1 LTSFHGDNGMVSK
14 TVIHLVALA
23 LLLPT
28 SSLRSQT
35 TETYVDQASRHS
47 AAVLERSDDPCPD
60 DSDVP
65 REVCMAKEL
74 SLVEQHLDALVDDLR
89 AMFAIKQASKQGGE
103 QSELE
108 ILNKAD
114 AAWRLY
120 RAQICKLSFG
130 YFVGGQEA
138 IAVREDG
145 ICELRL
151 DRAYV
156 LQLSPLIKPYRT
168 EK

>member
-1 LTSFHGDNGMVSK
+1 MSK
-14 TVIHLVALA
+14 KRLIHVVVAV

-28 SSLRSQT
+28 SLLRSQT
-35 TETYVDQASRHS
+35 TETYVDQAFRHS

-60 DSDVP
+60 DSHVS

-74 SLVEQHLDALVDDLR
+74 SLVGQHLDAFVDDLR
-89 AMFAIKQASKQGGE
+89 AIFAIKQASKRDGE

-130 YFVGGQEA
+130 YFVGGKEA
-138 IAVREDG
+138 IAVHENG

-156 LQLSPLIKPYRT
+156 LQLSPLIKPHRI

>member
-1 LTSFHGDNGMVSK
+1 LTSFHGDKGMVSK
-14 TVIHLVALA
+14 RVIRVVALA

-28 SSLRSQT
+28 SLLRSQT
-35 TETYVDQASRHS
+35 TETYIDQAYRHS

-74 SLVEQHLDALVDDLR
+74 SLVGQHLDALVDDLR
-89 AMFAIKQASKQGGE
+89 AMFAIKQASRQVGE

-120 RAQICKLSFG
+120 RAQVCKLSFG
-130 YFVGGQEA
+130 YFKGGQES
-138 IAVREDG
+138 IAVLDSG

-156 LQLSPLIKPYRT
+156 LQLNPLITPHRITK
-168 EK
+168 

>member
-1 LTSFHGDNGMVSK
+1 MVSK
-14 TVIHLVALA
+14 NTLIHVVVAA

-28 SSLRSQT
+28 SLLRSQT

-60 DSDVP
+60 DSHVP
-65 REVCMAKEL
+65 PEVCLAKEL
-74 SLVEQHLDALVDDLR
+74 SLVGQHLDALVDDLR

-103 QSELE
+103 SELE

-120 RAQICKLSFG
+120 RAQICKPSFG

-138 IAVREDG
+138 IAVRENG
-145 ICELRL
+145 ICERRV

-156 LQLSPLIKPYRT
+156 LQLSPLIKPHRI

>member
-1 LTSFHGDNGMVSK
+1 MVSK
-14 TVIHLVALA
+14 KTSIHVVVAAL

-28 SSLRSQT
+28 SLLRSQT

-60 DSDVP
+60 DSHVP
-65 REVCMAKEL
+65 REVCLAKEL
-74 SLVEQHLDALVDDLR
+74 SLVGQHLDALVDDLR

-103 QSELE
+103 SELE

-138 IAVREDG
+138 IAVRENG

-156 LQLSPLIKPYRT
+156 LQLSPLIKPHRI

>member
-1 LTSFHGDNGMVSK
+1 MVSK
-14 TVIHLVALA
+14 KKLFHVVAAA

-28 SSLRSQT
+28 SLLRSQT
-35 TETYVDQASRHS
+35 TEAYVDQAYRHS

-60 DSDVP
+60 DSRVP

-74 SLVEQHLDALVDDLR
+74 SLVGQHLDALVDDLR
-89 AMFAIKQASKQGGE
+89 AMFVIKQASKQGEE

-114 AAWRLY
+114 AAWRIY
-120 RAQICKLSFG
+120 RTQVCKLSFD

-138 IAVREDG
+138 IAVRENG

-156 LQLSPLIKPYRT
+156 LQLSPLIKPHRI